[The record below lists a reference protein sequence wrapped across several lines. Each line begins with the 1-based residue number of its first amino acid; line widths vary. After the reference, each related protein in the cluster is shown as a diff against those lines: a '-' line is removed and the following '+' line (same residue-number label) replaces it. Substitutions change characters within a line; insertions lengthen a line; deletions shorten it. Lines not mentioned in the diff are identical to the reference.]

1 MAQFNDLIAIIRS
14 LVNRSSHAGVVT
26 GTLSI
31 DTPEK
36 LAALQSCEADPDN
49 TALTILNPLI
59 ITDVSIGSTVQ
70 VEIGVPRPGFGLLC
84 ENLDALFSYPSAH
97 IKEPTSFYL
106 LDTGF
111 AKGDAVASGHSVTAY
126 RATLAFVTMLK
137 SCAAFLDEQ
146 EELLV
151 FIKEGKFEVPIKFTE
166 KELRVTDLAT
176 LVDLSNAI
184 QKGIHEEQC
193 ASIMAEGVY
202 EMTAKLPA
210 DKRFAA
216 LLENSKD
223 LKERF
228 DKGYKLFAAGFSYEK
243 IRDEIEAAR
252 VEYSGKIHKVF
263 SDIQNQLL
271 GIPVATIIV
280 ATQMKESA
288 KIDSNFWMSAAILM
302 GSFVFMLLMHFLLRN
317 QRHTLDVIGIEINRQ
332 KTKLE
337 KEHAAIA
344 PNFTDTFA
352 ALDKRYRAQR
362 VVLYIIDAIVAIG
375 FLLSVFFFY
384 KLSVPVQLWVQACF
398 SVSSACMG

>member
-14 LVNRSSHAGVVT
+14 LVNRASHAGVVT
-26 GTLSI
+26 GTLSV
-31 DTPEK
+31 DTSEK

-59 ITDVSIGSTVQ
+59 IADVGIGSTVQ
-70 VEIGVPRPGFGLLC
+70 VEIGVPRPGFGLFC
-84 ENLDALFSYPSAH
+84 ENLDALLCYPSAH

-106 LDTGF
+106 FDTDF
-111 AKGDAVASGHSVTAY
+111 AKGDAVASRHSVTAY
-126 RATLAFVTMLK
+126 RAALTFVAMLK
-137 SCAAFLDEQ
+137 LCAAFLDEQ
-146 EELLV
+146 EDLLV
-151 FIKEGKFEVPIKFTE
+151 FVKEGKFDVPVKFTE
-166 KELRVTDLAT
+166 KDLRATDLTT
-176 LVDLSNAI
+176 LADLSNAI
-184 QKGIHEEQC
+184 PKGIHEEQC
-193 ASIMAEGVY
+193 TSIMAEAVY
-202 EMTAKLPA
+202 ELTAKLPA
-210 DKRFAA
+210 DKRFVA
-216 LLENSKD
+216 LLENAKD

-344 PNFTDTFA
+344 ANFTDTFS

-362 VVLYIIDAIVAIG
+362 VVLYVIDAIVAIG

-384 KLSVPVQLWVQACF
+384 KLSVPVQQWVQACF
-398 SVSSACMG
+398 SVSST